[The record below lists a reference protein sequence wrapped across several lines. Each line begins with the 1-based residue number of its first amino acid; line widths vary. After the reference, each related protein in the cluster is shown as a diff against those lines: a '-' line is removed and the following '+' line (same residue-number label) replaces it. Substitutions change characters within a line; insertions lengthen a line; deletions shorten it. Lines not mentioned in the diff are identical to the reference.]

1 MIFTEE
7 GSKLVDV
14 ETDRKHMKWT
24 WGKDISE
31 HWNMCYQLRTY
42 DEQNGMSQ
50 ERTMQHIASLDEIT
64 YGVLITTKPEVLQ
77 SVKEF
82 RKWLKT
88 EEGQL
93 CRVSRDA
100 TPIRGDSLQLIIR

>member
-14 ETDRKHMKWT
+14 QTDRKYMKWT
-24 WGKDISE
+24 WGKDRRE
-31 HWNMCYQLRTY
+31 HLNMCYQLRTH
-42 DEQNGMSQ
+42 DEQNGMSK
-50 ERTMQHIASLDEIT
+50 ERTLQHLASLDEIA
-64 YGVLITTKPEVLQ
+64 YGVLITTKPEVLRNAN
-77 SVKEF
+77 EF
-82 RKWLKT
+82 KKWLKT

-100 TPIRGDSLQLIIR
+100 KPIRGDSLQLIIR